1 MIYGDVPPGDSAERD
16 GAHQV
21 PNIAQGGDGVA
32 VEPSG
37 VHAQNGVVELINL
50 RRTAQMHANVVLQ

>member
-1 MIYGDVPPGDSAERD
+1 MGMFLPGDSAERD

-21 PNIAQGGDGVA
+21 SNIAQGGDGVA

-37 VHAQNGVVELINL
+37 VHAQNGVVELTNL
-50 RRTAQMHANVVLQ
+50 RRTAQMHANVVVE